1 MKRMM
6 SLLALGLGIAAVA
19 CAGGSSSS
27 GGGSDPASGDE
38 QDVKSTTCGPALTL
52 TCAPGFEITQVGC
65 AQSHVAGAAPLG
77 RCVSV
82 DLDKLVGTFTSPA
95 GKEDDLLF
103 FTFAFSSDG
112 TYKATGGCRPN
123 PDGPSCFAITQASGT
138 WTIQKSGPQLGSP
151 AGASEIV
158 LVDSFQQKTTLFYK
172 IDGKNL
178 SLSETFNGKQSEF
191 VKQ

>member
-6 SLLALGLGIAAVA
+6 GLLAFGLSVAAVA
-19 CAGGSSSS
+19 CAGGSSN
-27 GGGSDPASGDE
+27 GADPASGDE

-52 TCAPGFEITQVGC
+52 TCAPGFQITTVGC

-82 DLDKLVGTFTSPA
+82 DFDKIVGTFTNPT

-103 FTFAFSSDG
+103 FTFQFDADG

-123 PDGPSCFAITQASGT
+123 PNGGPSCFAITQASGT
-138 WTIQKSGPQLGSP
+138 WSIQKSGPQLGAP
-151 AGASEIV
+151 GGASEIV
-158 LVDSFQQKTTLFYK
+158 LVDSFKQKTTLFYK
-172 IDGKNL
+172 LDGKKL
-178 SLSETFNGKQSEF
+178 LLSETFNGKQSEF
-191 VKQ
+191 EKQ